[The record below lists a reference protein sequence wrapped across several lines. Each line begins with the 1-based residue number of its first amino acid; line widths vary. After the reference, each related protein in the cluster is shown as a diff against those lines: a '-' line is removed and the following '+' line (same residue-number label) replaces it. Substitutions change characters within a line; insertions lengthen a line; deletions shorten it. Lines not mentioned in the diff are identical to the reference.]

1 MIVISRRQVMQTM
14 PGMLLRPFASAHAA
28 DTLTLKAAAAV
39 CGVRFGASPEM
50 DLRTAP
56 DAYLQLLAS
65 QCELLV
71 PIVPWSAARQPGD
84 YHFDGA
90 AATLDFASAHHMQL
104 TGSHLLWHEWMPEW
118 FAAIA
123 TAAEAAQVMRQHITA
138 LMTRFAGRVYSWNVV
153 NEAIRPEDGRVDG
166 LRTTPLLR
174 KIGPQYLE
182 MAFVTAR
189 AADPRAI
196 LLYNDYG
203 LETASPTH
211 EARRTALLHVL
222 DTLQRRGAPID
233 GVGLQSHLYPT
244 ATLDE
249 PRYRRF
255 LQNIAARGL
264 KMIVTELDVLET
276 ETVGSVSVRDQIV
289 ADCYARFLSVAL
301 DERAVSALVIWGLA
315 DGFSWQNAPSRT
327 QFRRPD
333 GLPARPLPFDA
344 EFRPKLALR
353 AIRGAL
359 ESAPK
364 REPH

>member
-1 MIVISRRQVMQTM
+1 
-14 PGMLLRPFASAHAA
+14 
-28 DTLTLKAAAAV
+28 
-39 CGVRFGASPEM
+39 
-50 DLRTAP
+50 
-56 DAYLQLLAS
+56 
-65 QCELLV
+65 
-71 PIVPWSAARQPGD
+71 
-84 YHFDGA
+84 
-90 AATLDFASAHHMQL
+90 
-104 TGSHLLWHEWMPEW
+104 
-118 FAAIA
+118 
-123 TAAEAAQVMRQHITA
+123 
-138 LMTRFAGRVYSWNVV
+138 MTRFAGRVYSWNVV
-153 NEAIRPEDGRVDG
+153 NEAIRPEDGRADG

-264 KMIVTELDVLET
+264 KLIVTELDVLET
-276 ETVGSVSVRDQIV
+276 ETVGSVSVRDQMV

-301 DERAVSALVIWGLA
+301 DERAVSALVVWGLA

-333 GLPARPLPFDA
+333 GVPARPLPFDA

-359 ESAPK
+359 ESAPR